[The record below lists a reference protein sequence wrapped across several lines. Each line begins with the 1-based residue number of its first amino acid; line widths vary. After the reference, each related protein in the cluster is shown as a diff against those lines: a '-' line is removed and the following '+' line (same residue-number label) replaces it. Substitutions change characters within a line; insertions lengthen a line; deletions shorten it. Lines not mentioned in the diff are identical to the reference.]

1 MPKGETSLIPRS
13 EILNYSEIEH
23 ICRLLTK
30 MGIKKIRITGGEPL
44 IRKDMILL
52 IQNLRKIPELNELCL
67 TTNGVLLS
75 EMAESLKKAG
85 VNRINVSLDT
95 LNPQKYQAIT
105 SRPLLHQVLKGISA
119 ALRAGFSPLKLN
131 VVVMKGINHLEMRD
145 FIELAREKPL
155 NIRFIEYM
163 PFGTLSLAEATIP
176 FSEMMESITA
186 LYELKPIPSPTSGT
200 AGPAKDFHIKGFKGL
215 VSFITP
221 VTQPFCHKCNRL
233 RITAQGDLKPCLLS
247 AQGMNLKEA
256 LRNGTPTESMKAL
269 ILKTLA
275 TKLSL
280 RHPPEIEHMKDMASI
295 GG

>member
-1 MPKGETSLIPRS
+1 MKIPVAMSLLLLSLVVSEAKADLLVSCCMSVKMPLRRIVQEYEQKTET
-13 EILNYSEIEH
+13 
-23 ICRLLTK
+23 T
-30 MGIKKIRITGGEPL
+30 IRINSASSGRLALQIE
-44 IRKDMILL
+44 
-52 IQNLRKIPELNELCL
+52 
-67 TTNGVLLS
+67 
-75 EMAESLKKAG
+75 
-85 VNRINVSLDT
+85 
-95 LNPQKYQAIT
+95 
-105 SRPLLHQVLKGISA
+105 KGAPVDLFISA
-119 ALRAGFSPLKLN
+119 STFW
-131 VVVMKGINHLEMRD
+131 MNHLEMRD